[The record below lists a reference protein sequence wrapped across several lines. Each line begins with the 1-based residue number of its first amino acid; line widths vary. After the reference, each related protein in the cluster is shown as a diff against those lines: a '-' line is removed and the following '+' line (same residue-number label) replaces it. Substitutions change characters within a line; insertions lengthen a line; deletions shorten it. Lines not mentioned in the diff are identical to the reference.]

1 MDYMPLDEGYDFLTA
16 PYYTTHIVEAVRVKK
31 ALTSYGAAPS
41 TIFGMGV
48 L

>member
-1 MDYMPLDEGYDFLTA
+1 MGYGGIYFIGEREGGYIL
-16 PYYTTHIVEAVRVKK
+16 YVVEAVRVKK
-31 ALTSYGAAPS
+31 ALTSYRAAAS